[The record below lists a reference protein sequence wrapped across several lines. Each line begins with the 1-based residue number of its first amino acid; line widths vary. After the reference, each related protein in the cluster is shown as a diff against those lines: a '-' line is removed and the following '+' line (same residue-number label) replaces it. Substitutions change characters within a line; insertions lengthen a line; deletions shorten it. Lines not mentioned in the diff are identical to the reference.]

1 MSVRW
6 TGVVTFAA
14 VIMAAP
20 ASAQWLK
27 YPTPG
32 MPRTPDGKP
41 NLSAPAPRTADGK
54 PKLAGLWITQGIYIG
69 DITKDLKPGEVPFQ
83 PWAEALYKQRRAT
96 ESKDDPTGRC
106 IPGGVPRSTAVPYPF
121 KIVQGEDL
129 VVILYEAVHSFR
141 QIFTDGRPLPKDPN
155 PNWLGY
161 SIGRWER
168 DEFVVESSGFKE
180 ENWLDNFGHP
190 ATERLHVIERFR
202 RKDFGH
208 MDVEVTI
215 DDPKAYTKPWKV
227 TLPLVFSADNEI
239 LEYVCVENEKDYD
252 RLQGR

>member
-141 QIFTDGRPLPKDPN
+141 QIFTDGRPLPRDAQPT
-155 PNWLGY
+155 WMGY
-161 SIGRWER
+161 SIGKWEG
-168 DEFVVESSGFKE
+168 DTFVVETIGQNGKT
-180 ENWLDNFGHP
+180 WLDMRGLP
-190 ATERLHVIERFR
+190 ATEALRVIERFTR
-202 RKDFGH
+202 PTIGH
-208 MDVEVTI
+208 IDIDVTI

-227 TLPLVFSADNEI
+227 TLKQQIAIDTELVDEI
-239 LEYVCVENEKDYD
+239 CLENEKSFQNM
-252 RLQGR
+252 R